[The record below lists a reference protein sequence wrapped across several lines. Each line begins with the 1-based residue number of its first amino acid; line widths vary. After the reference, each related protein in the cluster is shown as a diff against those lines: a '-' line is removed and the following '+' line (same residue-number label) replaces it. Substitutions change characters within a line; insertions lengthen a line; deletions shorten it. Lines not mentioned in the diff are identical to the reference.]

1 MLPDRKEE
9 EAGKE
14 ERQWEKGCVCRGK
27 ESGSR
32 LKAQHSRKVKV
43 KPCVRPHDLGKEGA
57 LIPDTHC
64 LDPWDEYTQR
74 VSEGR
79 V

>member
-1 MLPDRKEE
+1 MREEE

-14 ERQWEKGCVCRGK
+14 EGSGRKDVCAEERR
-27 ESGSR
+27 GSR
-32 LKAQHSRKVKV
+32 LKAQHSRKVKL
-43 KPCVRPHDLGKEGA
+43 KPCVRPHDLEKEGA

-64 LDPWDEYTQR
+64 LDPGEEYTQR
-74 VSEGR
+74 VCEGR